1 MMENTGIVSGIL
13 SMELNVPLIY
23 VAVYIL
29 LITVAALFGR
39 SKFVL
44 LISYVFAFYIGYFH
58 NHILI
63 RETLKVFPGYVG
75 LYFGSG
81 VIILI
86 LAIISFFGER

>member
-1 MMENTGIVSGIL
+1 MENVHIVSGIL
-13 SMELNVPLIY
+13 STELNVPLLY
-23 VAVYIL
+23 VVVYIF

-58 NHILI
+58 NHFLI
-63 RETLKVFPGYVG
+63 RETLKGFPGYVG

-81 VIILI
+81 VIILV
-86 LAIISFFGER
+86 LAIVSFFSER